1 MRDKKGHGS
10 GWEGGGEECGG
21 IERRET
27 IVRIYYMKKKSI
39 FNVKGKKRISTPKLI
54 FFNSFFKKPSSRLSD
69 NKE

>member
-10 GWEGGGEECGG
+10 GWKGRRGG

-39 FNVKGKKRISTPKLI
+39 FNVKGKKK
-54 FFNSFFKKPSSRLSD
+54 
-69 NKE
+69 NKHTKINFLKILF